1 MSDEAVELARQVL
14 MDPRIQ
20 FNTLLQ
26 LIEFFN
32 NWFIDNDPARDIAQ
46 LFYEAAERI
55 ATDELNRASE
65 ADQREFVL
73 WLLYFDRFVGRD
85 QARNARLQRF
95 FT

>member
-1 MSDEAVELARQVL
+1 

-20 FNTLLQ
+20 FNTL
-26 LIEFFN
+26 IELTDFFYD
-32 NWFIDNDPARDIAQ
+32 WFSDNEPVQDIAQ

-65 ADQREFVL
+65 ADQREFML
-73 WLLYFDRFVGRD
+73 WLLYFDRFVGSD